1 MQARYALVPSL
12 AAVVVGS
19 LTAIQSRANGSLS
32 DLLNN
37 GLQAATISFSVGLIL
52 SSILVV
58 ISSSRRGGVG
68 RLFHAVRCGDL
79 KPWMIIGG
87 FFGAFFVFS
96 QSVSVPVT
104 GVALFAVA
112 LVSGQSA
119 SALIVDKFGLGP
131 HGRQSVTGLRVVSA
145 LVGVSAV
152 VVAVSGR
159 LGSADVPIVPVT
171 ISFLAGV
178 GVSVQQAINGRVT
191 AATAEPLVAAWWNFV
206 VGALTL
212 AVLLSAYVALGH
224 GQVAALPS
232 GPLWVYLGGV
242 VGVVF
247 IATAS
252 WVVGKVGVLRLSLL
266 AIAGQLLGSLI
277 LDFAVAHTI
286 DLPLIGGVVLA
297 FAAVVINASARKTPK
312 SELTSSSRPDTAI
325 RS

>member
-1 MQARYALVPSL
+1 MKARQTLIPSL
-12 AAVVVGS
+12 AAIGVGS

-37 GLQAATISFSVGLIL
+37 GLQAAMISFTVGLL
-52 SSILVV
+52 
-58 ISSSRRGGVG
+58 ISSVIVLVGSHRRFAVG
-68 RLFHAVRCGDL
+68 RFFRAVRSGEL

-87 FFGAFFVFS
+87 FFGALFVFA

-131 HGRQSVTGLRVVSA
+131 HGRQSVTALRVISA

-152 VVAVSGR
+152 LVAVSGR
-159 LGSADVPIVPVT
+159 LGSADVPLLPVA

-178 GVSVQQAINGRVT
+178 GVSIQQAINGRVT
-191 AATAEPLVAAWWNFV
+191 ASTSEPLVAAWWNFV
-206 VGALTL
+206 VGSSTLVIVLTIYL
-212 AVLLSAYVALGH
+212 ALGDV
-224 GQVAALPS
+224 QLAALPTS
-232 GPLWVYLGGV
+232 PAWVYLGGV
-242 VGVVF
+242 VGVIF
-247 IATAS
+247 ISTAS

-286 DLPLIGGVVLA
+286 DLPLIGGVLLA
-297 FAAVVINASARKTPK
+297 FAAVLINASARKAPK
-312 SELTSSSRPDTAI
+312 SELTSSSQPDTAN
-325 RS
+325 R